1 MLPLHASL
9 TACRIPA
16 NGELS
21 LMNNKLQGLERDLEV
36 ECRKLREMQD
46 AARERDK
53 EYQKL
58 KVSTIR
64 YPYLGIFL

>member
-1 MLPLHASL
+1 MLVLRSPFDWHS
-9 TACRIPA
+9 A

-21 LMNNKLQGLERDLEV
+21 LLNNKVQGLEKELEL
-36 ECRKLREMQD
+36 ERRKIRELQD

-58 KVSTIR
+58 KVCDFGGIN
-64 YPYLGIFL
+64 LGRLC